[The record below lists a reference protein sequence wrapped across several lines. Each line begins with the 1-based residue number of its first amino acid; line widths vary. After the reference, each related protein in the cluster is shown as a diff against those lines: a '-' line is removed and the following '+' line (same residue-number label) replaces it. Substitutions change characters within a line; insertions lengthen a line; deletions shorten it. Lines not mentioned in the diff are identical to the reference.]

1 MGYFKKLSTM
11 HQRSFTGKGA
21 VVNIHAG
28 ELMDYVHHLQT
39 VSYNEMN
46 NGLKSIARQ
55 SANDVKAIYM
65 ALTPQRTSGGAT
77 GKYGAT
83 PGNLKRSLRIY
94 QKRQRDAFIV
104 EFSVGYRLHRGVS
117 KKDIKNDGYY
127 GFMVSDGVAGRR
139 PKAKTPSIQQ
149 GNIDF
154 INRAKKQA
162 NKQIEQGL
170 SERALRFI
178 NNKLERHLIPKKH
191 GMSAKQY
198 AAMAA
203 KYQ

>member
-1 MGYFKKLSTM
+1 MGLFKKLSTM
-11 HQRSFTGKGA
+11 NQRSFTGKGA
-21 VVNIHAG
+21 VINIHAG
-28 ELMDYVHHLQT
+28 ELQEYVHHLQT

-65 ALTPQRTSGGAT
+65 TLTPQRSSGGAT

-104 EFSVGYRLHRGVS
+104 EFSVGYRLHRGVAKS
-117 KKDIKNDGYY
+117 DIKNDGYY

-139 PKAKTPSIQQ
+139 KGKAPSIQK

-154 INRAKKQA
+154 IARAKKQA
-162 NKQIEQGL
+162 NRQIEQGL
-170 SERALRFI
+170 TERALRFI
-178 NNKLERHLIPKKH
+178 NNKLDKHLIPKSH
-191 GMSAKQY
+191 GMSAKQW
-198 AAMAA
+198 AAMQS
-203 KYQ
+203 KYK